1 MAVKRFRLTKGAK
14 VLVFVLIIGIL
25 VGGISIGLKTG
36 VVKNDIYTDESGN
49 VINTT
54 KTSEDTINLSLDEW
68 IG

>member
-1 MAVKRFRLTKGAK
+1 MGVKRFRLTKGAK
-14 VLVFVLIIGIL
+14 ILIFVLILGLVIGG
-25 VGGISIGLKTG
+25 VAIGVKTG

-49 VINTT
+49 VINTE

>member
-1 MAVKRFRLTKGAK
+1 MGVKRFRLTKGAK
-14 VLVFVLIIGIL
+14 ILAVVLAVVLIIGG
-25 VGGISIGLKTG
+25 VAVGLKTG
-36 VVKNDIYTDESGN
+36 VVKNDIEVDADGN